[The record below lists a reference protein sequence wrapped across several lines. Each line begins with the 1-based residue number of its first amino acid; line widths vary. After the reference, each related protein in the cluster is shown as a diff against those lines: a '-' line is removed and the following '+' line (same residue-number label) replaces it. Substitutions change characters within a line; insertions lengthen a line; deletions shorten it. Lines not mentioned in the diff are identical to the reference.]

1 MCKIQLYNLH
11 PGQRIEITEAH
22 LDEIRKAEAT
32 IGSTSYYEPR
42 VTWDTKRNTQMQLL
56 AISAMPKQW
65 VADKY
70 RENLDVHV
78 SLLRQVYIEDIDDS
92 SADET
97 GMAYKKPFGNS
108 DVTGDVIEAMREL
121 GFRDPESEEDDTDYT
136 EVEEAAAQK
145 MLNEFAHF
153 IADFFA
159 DGFEP
164 TTLVFIGSERYTM
177 NKENFKAWRM
187 LGVNP
192 EHYFHQVMA
201 PDPMEVRNE
210 KLKRLGI

>member
-1 MCKIQLYNLH
+1 MQLYNLH

-22 LDEIRKAEAT
+22 LDEIRNAEAT

-56 AISAMPKQW
+56 AISAIPKQW

-70 RENLDVHV
+70 RENLGVHV
-78 SLLRQVYIEDIDDS
+78 ALLRQVYIEDIDDS

-97 GMAYKKPFGNS
+97 GMEYKKPFGNS
-108 DVTGDVIEAMREL
+108 DVTGDVIDEMRRL
-121 GFRDPESEEDDTDYT
+121 GYIIDPESEEDDTDYT

-164 TTLVFIGSERYTM
+164 TTLVFIGSDRYVVGR
-177 NKENFKAWRM
+177 ENLEAWRK
-187 LGVNP
+187 LGV
-192 EHYFHQVMA
+192 EAGHYFHQIMA

-210 KLKRLGI
+210 KLKKLGI